1 MLYDFHRK
9 SCRIMALMR
18 STRKLDTNP
27 VYLCPTV
34 SELPNSAC
42 QAGSEGSPSATALSN
57 RGIFHPT
64 RRGTI
69 PRMAH
74 RGWSYN
80 MANLVGVVQKA
91 VPFYARARDMRF
103 NSN

>member
-18 STRKLDTNP
+18 STRKLDNVP

-34 SELPNSAC
+34 SELPDSAC
-42 QAGSEGSPSATALSN
+42 EAGSEGSPSVTALSN
-57 RGIFHPT
+57 RRNFHPT
-64 RRGTI
+64 RRGLI

-91 VPFYARARDMRF
+91 VLFYARARDMRF
-103 NSN
+103 YSH

>member
-18 STRKLDTNP
+18 STRKLDNNP

-42 QAGSEGSPSATALSN
+42 QAGSEGSSVEAALSS
-57 RGIFHPT
+57 RRIFYPT
-64 RRGTI
+64 RRGMI
-69 PRMAH
+69 PRMA
-74 RGWSYN
+74 RRS
-80 MANLVGVVQKA
+80 LVSQHGESSRRRPQGRS
-91 VPFYARARDMRF
+91 FLCSSSRYTL
-103 NSN
+103 